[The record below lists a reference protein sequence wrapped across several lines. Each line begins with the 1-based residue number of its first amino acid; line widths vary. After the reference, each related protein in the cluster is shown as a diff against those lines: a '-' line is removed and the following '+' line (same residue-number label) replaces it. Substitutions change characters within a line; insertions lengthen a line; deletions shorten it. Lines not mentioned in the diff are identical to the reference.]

1 MMRAATER
9 HHGNRET
16 TMHDL
21 LLKGG
26 TVVDP
31 STGLDG
37 GCDIAVRDGM
47 IARIAKDI
55 PSAEATQTIEVAG
68 KIVTPGLIDL
78 HAHVFD
84 GFNRNGVHPDLG
96 GVRAGVT
103 TIVDAGS
110 AGAATFAGFPQH
122 IIPRCQTEII
132 PFLHICQT
140 GLATSPDII
149 AESSIN
155 LEDTLQVLD
164 EYKGLICGI
173 KARMVSPALEIMGM
187 EMPRL
192 ARRAARESGTKL
204 MVHIGDTEKRYD
216 PTVIRSLLPLLE
228 EGDILTHYFTAN
240 PGGVLDANGKLVP
253 EAREAADRGVW
264 FDTAHGRKNF
274 SFDVGRRCIE
284 QGLLPHCIS
293 TDLTVP
299 GRIHTVHSMTEIMTR
314 FLGLGFTLAQVV
326 TMSTANPAQAI
337 GASHRLGSLAVGR
350 QADISVLELREGD
363 WVVYD
368 VLGERL
374 RVTRAVVPFVTVKKG
389 QVFTPDWGPRPWG
402 WEPDP
407 SFPSAVSMKSCC

>member
-1 MMRAATER
+1 
-9 HHGNRET
+9 
-16 TMHDL
+16 MHDL
-21 LLKGG
+21 LLKSG
-26 TVVDP
+26 TVLDP
-31 STGLDG
+31 STGLG
-37 GCDIAVRDGM
+37 GVSDIAVEGGL
-47 IARIAKDI
+47 IARIAPDI
-55 PSAEATQTIEVAG
+55 PGSEASRTIEVAG

-84 GFNRNGVHPDLG
+84 GFTRTGVHPDLG
-96 GVRAGVT
+96 GVHAGVT

-110 AGAATFAGFPQH
+110 AGAATFGGFPRH
-122 IIPRCQTEII
+122 IIPRCHTEVI

-140 GLATSPDII
+140 GLATLPDII

-155 LEDTLQVLD
+155 LEDTLRVADQ
-164 EYKGLICGI
+164 YKGLICGI
-173 KARMVSPALEIMGM
+173 KARMVSPALEILGM

-192 ARRAARESGTKL
+192 AKRAARESGIKL

-253 EAREAADRGVW
+253 EAHEAVDRGVW
-264 FDTAHGRKNF
+264 FDTAHGRMNF
-274 SFDVGRRCIE
+274 SFDVGRRIID

-299 GRIHTVHSMTEIMTR
+299 GRIRTVHSMTEMMTR
-314 FLGLGFTLAQVV
+314 FLGLGFTLEQVV
-326 TMSTANPAQAI
+326 TMCTANPARAI
-337 GASHRLGSLAVGR
+337 GAAHRLGSLTVGR

-368 VLGERL
+368 VLGASL
-374 RVTRAVVPFVTVKKG
+374 RVTRAVLPFLTVKRG

-407 SFPSAVSMKSCC
+407 APPARMSVRGCC

>member
-1 MMRAATER
+1 MY
-9 HHGNRET
+9 
-16 TMHDL
+16 DL

-37 GCDIAVRDGM
+37 VHDIAVQGDM
-47 IARIAKDI
+47 IARIAPTIDG
-55 PSAEATQTIEVAG
+55 SEAARTIDVTG
-68 KIVTPGLIDL
+68 KVVTPGLIDL

-84 GFNRNGVHPDLG
+84 GVSRTGVHPDLA
-96 GVRAGVT
+96 GVYAGVT

-110 AGAATFAGFPQH
+110 AGAATFGAFPRY
-122 IIPRCQTEII
+122 IIPTCHTEVI

-140 GLATSPDII
+140 GLATNPDII
-149 AESSIN
+149 AAASIN
-155 LEDTLQVLD
+155 LDDTLRTVDQ
-164 EYKGLICGI
+164 YQSLIGGI
-173 KARMVSPALEIMGM
+173 KARMVSPALEILGM

-192 ARRAARESGTKL
+192 AKQAARESGTRL

-228 EGDILTHYFTAN
+228 EGDILTHLFTAN

-264 FDTAHGRKNF
+264 FDTAHGRLNF
-274 SFDVGRRCIE
+274 SFDVGRRVLD

-299 GRIHTVHSMTEIMTR
+299 GRLTTVHSMTEMMTR
-314 FLGLGFTLAQVV
+314 FLGLGFTLPQVV
-326 TMSTANPAQAI
+326 TMCTANPARAI
-337 GASHRLGSLAVGR
+337 GAQDRLGSLIVGR

-363 WVVYD
+363 WMVYD
-368 VLGERL
+368 VLGAGL
-374 RVTRAVVPFVTVKKG
+374 RVNRALIPFLTVKRG
-389 QVFTPDWGPRPWG
+389 RVFMPDFGPRPWG
-402 WEPDP
+402 WEPDRALP
-407 SFPSAVSMKSCC
+407 PPA